1 MPHRMT
7 HIKLK
12 VLWLSRPHPR
22 ALAIPHLMTTGFPN
36 ALGNSV
42 TRQNWQSHRQ
52 PKLANAK
59 ARTIQKKHVGK
70 REL

>member
-1 MPHRMT
+1 MT
-7 HIKLK
+7 HRKLK
-12 VLWLSRPHPR
+12 ELWLSRHHPT
-22 ALAIPHLMTTGFPN
+22 ALVIPHLMTTGFPD
-36 ALGNSV
+36 ALDTSV
-42 TRQNWQSHRQ
+42 TRQNWLSHHQ